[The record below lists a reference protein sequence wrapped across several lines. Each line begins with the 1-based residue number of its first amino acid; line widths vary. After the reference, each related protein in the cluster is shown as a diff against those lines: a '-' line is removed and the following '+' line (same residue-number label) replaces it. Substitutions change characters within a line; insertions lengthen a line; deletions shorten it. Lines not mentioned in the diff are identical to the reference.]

1 MFSDIFY
8 LVNKYS
14 VIRQEYIST
23 IEVMPRRFT
32 SLVSD
37 QYLPVLSEEYKNKL
51 NGYFNFTFP
60 TRGKP
65 IYEFDKDLW
74 IEYSGDTVIGYDAK
88 CPLVYHDISK
98 PSIWNRFVRLSQ
110 CPELNVCKEKIDK
123 ITSITDINKTRI
135 FSISYDDEMNLTGVK
150 LYDSAYDLGN
160 FYNNETLSD
169 VNTFVQT
176 NKTKMNAFVEISPN
190 IDKISYFIDF
200 AFTLSET
207 KDANGFVSLVDV
219 TPSLV
224 DAYLSVMKRDTNQI
238 ITSEQADY
246 IKSKCIG
253 NSAFDLELI
262 INDSG
267 EIEDIILH
275 HVKIANFR
283 DLTLE

>member
-14 VIRQEYIST
+14 VIRQEYVST

-37 QYLPVLSEEYKNKL
+37 QYLPVLPVEYKNKL

-74 IEYSGDTVIGYDAK
+74 IEYSGDTIIGYDAK
-88 CPLVYHDISK
+88 FPLVYGDISN

-123 ITSITDINKTRI
+123 ITSITDINKTRL
-135 FSISYDDEMNLTGVK
+135 FSISYDNEMNLTGVK
-150 LYDSAYDLGN
+150 IYDSAYDLGD

-190 IDKISYFIDF
+190 TDKISYFIDL

-224 DAYLSVMKRDTNQI
+224 DAYLAVMKRDTNQI

-253 NSAFDLELI
+253 NSAFDLEFI
-262 INDSG
+262 ITDSG